1 MRRNH
6 SDAGGRTESS
16 TELIARITAERQSR
30 TSRPG
35 GRHSADAAAA
45 DPAAPTAGRRSTER
59 TSRHKVERPSRHAPE
74 QPAERTARTPRA
86 ARRDAATGSATTAI
100 PAAIP
105 SVPAPRPA
113 GDTTAIPPVAPRPA
127 TGDARDVRDIDATA
141 VRRLPERPADLEATA
156 VRGAPVPADPAGTS
170 VIERDQVTE
179 EISPHP
185 IGVEPDEDAE
195 IEQDADDSDEQD
207 GSADDEQDEL
217 GARRRRRQAKS
228 IGRRLAPLAVGA
240 AVMLVA
246 TTVAALIQPTDQDQV
261 AAPDLSSQFVNA
273 PVEPEVVADIPAP
286 APQLPAPEVPAVAP
300 VDEAPA
306 PAAPAP
312 APEPAKPAARN
323 EGTTAAGKFD
333 WKLVERDEF
342 DNGLGDGWSNP
353 YDGEGHNGNGRR
365 VPEKV
370 TVEGG
375 NLVIRGDEDG
385 DTGGIAW
392 GDGQEYGRWELRAKF
407 PKGDKQYHPVLLLW
421 PSAENWPVGGEV
433 DFAETNSDAEDVMF
447 FLHYGKNNSQV
458 FDRKK
463 IDITQWHNYAVEW
476 VDGRITGFIDGEKWF
491 ESTDD
496 DQMPPGDMHLTVQL
510 DYFPDDGDPEP
521 SEMLVDFVRIYE

>member
-30 TSRPG
+30 TSRSS
-35 GRHSADAAAA
+35 GRHSADPAGTAAA
-45 DPAAPTAGRRSTER
+45 PRSTER

-74 QPAERTARTPRA
+74 QSSEKTSRHHVAGVGATA
-86 ARRDAATGSATTAI
+86 AI
-100 PAAIP
+100 PAA
-105 SVPAPRPA
+105 AARPA
-113 GDTTAIPPVAPRPA
+113 LDTAAIPRVAPRPVVPA
-127 TGDARDVRDIDATA
+127 GRDVDATA
-141 VRRLPERPADLEATA
+141 VRRLPHRPADVEATA
-156 VRGAPVPADPAGTS
+156 VRGAVTTADPAGTS
-170 VIERDQVTE
+170 VIAPVLDRDQVTE

-185 IGVEPDEDAE
+185 IGLDTDEDTEDAE
-195 IEQDADDSDEQD
+195 IEQDRVDTDEVADD
-207 GSADDEQDEL
+207 AQDEV

-246 TTVAALIQPTDQDQV
+246 TSVATFIQPPDEDQV

-273 PVEPEVVADIPAP
+273 PPVEPDVVADIPP
-286 APQLPAPEVPAVAP
+286 APVPQVPAPEVPAVTPVEEAAP
-300 VDEAPA
+300 EAP
-306 PAAPAP
+306 
-312 APEPAKPAARN
+312 PEPVKPARN
-323 EGTTAAGKFD
+323 EGTTAANKFG

-342 DNGLGDGWSNP
+342 DNGLGDGWANA

-370 TVEGG
+370 TVENG

-392 GDGQEYGRWELRAKF
+392 DEGQEFGRWELRAKF

-433 DFAETNSDAEDVMF
+433 DFAETNSDADDVMF
-447 FLHYGKNNSQV
+447 FLHYGEDNSQV
-458 FDRKK
+458 FDRKQ

-476 VDGRITGFIDGEKWF
+476 VDGRITGYIDGEKWF

-510 DYFPDDGDPEP
+510 DYFPDEGDPEP

>member
-1 MRRNH
+1 MRRNN

-35 GRHSADAAAA
+35 GRHSADAAGA

-59 TSRHKVERPSRHAPE
+59 TSRHKVERPSRRAPE
-74 QPAERTARTPRA
+74 QPAERTARTPRHDSA
-86 ARRDAATGSATTAI
+86 GGGSATTAI

-105 SVPAPRPA
+105 AAIPTRSPARPA
-113 GDTTAIPPVAPRPA
+113 GDPPAIPRVAPRPA
-127 TGDARDVRDIDATA
+127 TGDVRDPRDIDATA

-185 IGVEPDEDAE
+185 IGVEADGSDEDAE
-195 IEQDADDSDEQD
+195 IEQDAPEPVEAAVDD
-207 GSADDEQDEL
+207 ADEL
-217 GARRRRRQAKS
+217 GPRRKRRQAKS

-273 PVEPEVVADIPAP
+273 PVEPEVVADIPP
-286 APQLPAPEVPAVAP
+286 PVVPQVPVPEVPAVAP
-300 VDEAPA
+300 VEE
-306 PAAPAP
+306 AAPEP
-312 APEPAKPAARN
+312 APEPAKPARN
-323 EGTTAAGKFD
+323 EGTTAANKFG

-342 DNGLGDGWSNP
+342 DNGLGPGWANA

-392 GDGQEYGRWELRAKF
+392 DDGQEFGRWELRAKF

-433 DFAETNSDAEDVMF
+433 DFAETNSDADDVMF
-447 FLHYGKNNSQV
+447 FLHYGKDNNQV
-458 FDRKK
+458 FDRKQ

-496 DQMPPGDMHLTVQL
+496 DTMPPGDMHLTVQL